1 MNLSEREKLELLGR
15 IGAAFWSVFPEADRV
30 RTPAFEAEM
39 RVFFV
44 RIVADQEKI
53 GELGASADGYD
64 RLMVDMLRGRVGAL
78 LNELVASIEHRGAY
92 ADRKI
97 YAVSGARISD
107 LRGRLPGAP
116 GSRGKV
122 DHGPCFAPGSRK
134 LACRPA
140 RSRALKSSRF
150 FLLRSRF
157 FLRHS
162 TQ

>member
-53 GELGASADGYD
+53 GELGASTDGYD

-92 ADRKI
+92 ADRKYMQFMALVFPI
-97 YAVSGARISD
+97 FGEDFPVRPDPEARLIMDLVSR
-107 LRGRLPGAP
+107 PGA
-116 GSRGKV
+116 V
-122 DHGPCFAPGSRK
+122 N
-134 LACRPA
+134 
-140 RSRALKSSRF
+140 
-150 FLLRSRF
+150 
-157 FLRHS
+157 
-162 TQ
+162 